1 MSKKEKYSKSTI
13 RLLFNLSGKIKKEL
27 IIGVFLSTGFMLLNI
42 YLPII
47 LKNIIDNE
55 ISPTIG
61 IIDLQRFLWMSAFYL
76 FMNLMFG
83 LMQYVLIH
91 HYKKTSNKI
100 AYILRGD
107 LFKHIVNLPMSFFDK
122 TPVGKITSRT
132 TSDINEFK
140 QLFYIGFTTVVN
152 AVFYL
157 IGSIVYI
164 SFTNPKALY
173 IVLVPIPI
181 FIFTILSYNK
191 YQSNLNIKYR
201 KIKSTITSDLNEI
214 IKGANII
221 QAYAVCELVEE
232 EFVNKNKELY
242 KYGKKIELF
251 DSFFSYNI
259 TDMLRL
265 MSIIAILYFAGMSNL
280 RGNTTFTVGY
290 ILILIQYTSQIYAY
304 LTRLMNRLN
313 VFEKGMSSLEH
324 INTILLEEQEDDGT
338 NAINN
343 IKGQVEFKNVYHE
356 YIEDSPVLKDI
367 NFKREPGSST
377 AIVGSTGSGKSSIIS
392 LLFKFYK
399 PYKGQ
404 ILIDNKDIQD
414 IRTADLRKHMAL
426 VLQDPILFKGSLRYN
441 ITLGDEYSDQEIKEA
456 LIKSGGEYILS
467 KLKDGLDTNLL
478 GEDGGLSLG
487 EKQIVNFARTIIR
500 DPKILVLDEA
510 TASIDTETEQHI
522 QKGLEALMANRTSFI
537 VAHRLSTIKNCDSII
552 VIDSGKII
560 ESGSHDELMEM
571 HGKYYELVQAQS

>member
-221 QAYAVCELVEE
+221 QAYAVCEPVEE
-232 EFVNKNKELY
+232 EFVDKNKDLY

-324 INTILLEEQEDDGT
+324 INTILLEDQEDDGT

-356 YIEDSPVLKDI
+356 YIEDSPVLQDI

-392 LLFKFYK
+392 LLFKFYS
-399 PYKGQ
+399 PYEGQ
-404 ILIDNKDIQD
+404 ILIDNQDIQE

-441 ITLGDEYSDQEIKEA
+441 ITLGDNYSDQEIKAA

-467 KLKDGLDTNLL
+467 KLKNGLDTNLL

-500 DPKILVLDEA
+500 DPSILVLDEA

-552 VIDSGKII
+552 VIDSGRII

-571 HGKYYELVQAQS
+571 GGKYYELVEAQS

>member
-27 IIGVFLSTGFMLLNI
+27 IIGVFLSTGFILLNI

-61 IIDLQRFLWMSAFYL
+61 IIDLNRFLWMSVFYL

-181 FIFTILSYNK
+181 FILTILSYNK

-221 QAYAVCELVEE
+221 QAYAVCEPVEE
-232 EFVNKNKELY
+232 EFVDKNKELY
-242 KYGKKIELF
+242 TYGKKIELF

-324 INTILLEEQEDDGT
+324 INTILLEEQEDDGFI
-338 NAINN
+338 AINN

-356 YIEDSPVLKDI
+356 YIEDSPVLQDI

-392 LLFKFYK
+392 LLFKFYS

-404 ILIDNKDIQD
+404 ILIDDQDIQN

-441 ITLGDEYSDQEIKEA
+441 ITLGDDYTDQEIKEA
-456 LIKSGGEYILS
+456 LIKSGGESILS

-500 DPKILVLDEA
+500 DPSILVLDEA

-522 QKGLEALMANRTSFI
+522 QKGLEALMTNRTSFI

>member
-61 IIDLQRFLWMSAFYL
+61 IIDLNRFLWMSVFYL

-181 FIFTILSYNK
+181 FILTILSYNK

-221 QAYAVCELVEE
+221 QAYAVCEPVEE
-232 EFVNKNKELY
+232 EFVDKNKELY
-242 KYGKKIELF
+242 TYGKKIELF

-324 INTILLEEQEDDGT
+324 INTILLEEQEDDGFI
-338 NAINN
+338 AINN

-356 YIEDSPVLKDI
+356 YIEDSPVLQDI

-392 LLFKFYK
+392 LLFKFYS

-404 ILIDNKDIQD
+404 ILIDDQDIQN

-441 ITLGDEYSDQEIKEA
+441 ITLGDDYTDQEIKEA
-456 LIKSGGEYILS
+456 LIKSGGESILS

-500 DPKILVLDEA
+500 DPSILVLDEA

-522 QKGLEALMANRTSFI
+522 QKGLEALMTNRTSFI

>member
-13 RLLFNLSGKIKKEL
+13 RLLFNLSSKIKKEL

-157 IGSIVYI
+157 IGSIIYI

-221 QAYAVCELVEE
+221 QAYAVCEPVEE

-242 KYGKKIELF
+242 TYGKKIELF

-324 INTILLEEQEDDGT
+324 INTILLEEQEDDGFI
-338 NAINN
+338 AINN

-356 YIEDSPVLKDI
+356 YIEDSPVLQDI

-392 LLFKFYK
+392 LLFKFYS

-404 ILIDNKDIQD
+404 ILIDDQDIQN

-441 ITLGDEYSDQEIKEA
+441 ITLGDDYTDQEIKEA
-456 LIKSGGEYILS
+456 LIKSGGESILN

-500 DPKILVLDEA
+500 DPSILVLDEA

-522 QKGLEALMANRTSFI
+522 QKGLEALMTNRTSFI